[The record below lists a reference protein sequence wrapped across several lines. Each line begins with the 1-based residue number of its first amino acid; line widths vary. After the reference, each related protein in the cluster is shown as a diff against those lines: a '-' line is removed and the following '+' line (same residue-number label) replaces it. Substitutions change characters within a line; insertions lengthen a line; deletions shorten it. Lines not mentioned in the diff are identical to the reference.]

1 VTAASP
7 PAERRALVVG
17 YTWVDGEVRLR
28 SWPEDDARGPLLTE
42 ALPRVAFR
50 VEPGKWCTGHNDGK
64 VLVRCPDRA
73 PATRGSTCEACGLRD
88 EFRPCLTC
96 DGFRCPR
103 LSPDMTAY
111 CRQHHHLYLACFGD
125 EDIKVGTASDPRKH
139 QRLVEQGP
147 LAAAR
152 VAEAAGPRIRQME
165 TLLAQAGFTETVR
178 RTRKTALLAGAMTE
192 VEARNLVLDANHRLK
207 EVLPREYH
215 GALHAPIFVPQPEL
229 ARRSRS
235 LPLNPL
241 ELEDGVVVEGE
252 VVGAVGHTLFVRD
265 ADGTFALDLGA
276 LKGRRVTWDPA
287 GPRRKPTAQLGL
299 F

>member
-1 VTAASP
+1 VSDAP
-7 PAERRALVVG
+7 ERRALVVG
-17 YTWVDGEVRLR
+17 YTWLDGGVRLR
-28 SWPEDDARGPLLTE
+28 SWPLGDRGPLGVEPL
-42 ALPRVAFR
+42 AHLSFR
-50 VEPGKWCTGHNDGK
+50 VEPGKWCTGYNDGTT
-64 VLVRCPDRA
+64 LVRCPDQA
-73 PATRGSTCEACGLRD
+73 AATRGTTCDACASRD
-88 EFRPCLTC
+88 AYRPCLTC

-103 LSPDMTAY
+103 LSAEMLGY

-139 QRLVEQGP
+139 QRVIEQGP

-152 VAEAAGPRIRQME
+152 VAEAEGPRIRQME
-165 TLLAQAGFTETVR
+165 TLLAQAGFSETVR
-178 RTRKTALLAGAMTE
+178 RSRKTALLAGAMTE
-192 VEARNLVLDANHRLK
+192 VEARSLVIDATHRLK

-229 ARRSRS
+229 ARKSRA

-252 VVGAVGHTLFVRD
+252 VVGAVGHTVFVRD

-276 LKGRRVTWDPA
+276 LKGRRLTWNPS